1 MGTIEL
7 IAVMVAAAVIGCS
20 IAFALALERRYA
32 ARLAAANERERALQ
46 MSLELERIARAEEAA
61 IHAERLTAAEERERA
76 LAERLEPQDTGDAPV
91 ALAHIAER
99 AASLVLAQLPIDAVE
114 RERMAACAALGGL
127 MTAHNYIGLALDVML
142 KRADLNGPIYHLRYD
157 DDADDVD
164 ADDIDTD
171 PGKLQ

>member
-1 MGTIEL
+1 VEVMITLGT
-7 IAVMVAAAVIGCS
+7 AALC
-20 IAFALALERRYA
+20 FASGVWFWLRLERQYA

-46 MSLELERIARAEEAA
+46 TSLELERIARAEEAA
-61 IHAERLTAAEERERA
+61 IHAERLAAAEERERA
-76 LAERLEPQDTGDAPV
+76 LAERLDTQDTVDTPI

-99 AASLVLAQLPIDAVE
+99 AASLVLAKLPMDAIE

-142 KRADLNGPIYHLRYD
+142 KRADLNNPIYHLRYD
-157 DDADDVD
+157 DDDTDID